1 MINTNARLKCSM
13 ITTKP
18 ILDFLYWDSF
28 IPLFDKVENLKG
40 ITIINDGQ
48 EDARYYTIFG
58 R

>member
-1 MINTNARLKCSM
+1 MIN
-13 ITTKP
+13 TKP

-28 IPLFDKVENLKG
+28 IPLFDEVENLKG

-48 EDARYYTIFG
+48 EAARYYTIFG